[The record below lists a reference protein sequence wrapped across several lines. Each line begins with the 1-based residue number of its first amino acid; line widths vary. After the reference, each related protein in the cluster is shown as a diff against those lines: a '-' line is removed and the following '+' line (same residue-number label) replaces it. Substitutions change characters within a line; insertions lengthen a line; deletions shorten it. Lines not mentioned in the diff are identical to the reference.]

1 MFVRVR
7 LTVRCCVRAALV
19 LLGLTAAPPFVHA
32 QQLQVVPYFGA
43 TFRGSSA
50 LLADLEGGSR
60 ESASLL
66 GVSLVRVGDG
76 WLGLEADL
84 AHAPG
89 FFERGEREIVLPGS
103 YVATLT
109 ASAVA
114 TLPLRYTRESL
125 RPYLVAGGGALRARA
140 RDLTGVF
147 SILSTMPIVTVGGG
161 ATGFVSNAFGLRFDV
176 RHVRSVGRGDDPLV
190 LDGPR
195 VQFWRGSV
203 GLVFRY

>member
-1 MFVRVR
+1 
-7 LTVRCCVRAALV
+7 VRAWLNRIVSGPALV
-19 LLGLTAAPPFVHA
+19 SALLLVQSAVASPAGA
-32 QQLQVVPYFGA
+32 QQLQLVPYFGA
-43 TFRGSSA
+43 TFRGSST

-60 ESASLL
+60 ESASVL
-66 GVSLVRVGDG
+66 GVSAVRLGDG
-76 WLGLEADL
+76 WLGVEADL

-109 ASAVA
+109 ASAIA
-114 TLPLRYTRESL
+114 TLPVSLTRESL
-125 RPYLVAGGGALRARA
+125 RPYLIVGGGALRARA

-147 SILSTMPIVTVGGG
+147 SVLSTMPVVAVGGG
-161 ATGFVSNAFGLRFDV
+161 ATGFVSNAFGLRFDI
-176 RHVRSVGRGDDPLV
+176 RHLRSVGRGDDPLV

-195 VQFWRGSV
+195 VQFWRGSI